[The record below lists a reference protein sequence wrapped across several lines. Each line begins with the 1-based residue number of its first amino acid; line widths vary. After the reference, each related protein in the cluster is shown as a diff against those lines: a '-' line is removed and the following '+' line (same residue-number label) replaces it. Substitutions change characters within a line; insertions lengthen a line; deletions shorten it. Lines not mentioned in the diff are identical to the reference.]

1 MAATVKYRKDRGMWL
16 VGCRQFNT
24 RWYKAVAD
32 EPTARLLAKAINTG
46 IRNGEDMRPMSKR
59 GGPTSKATSAD
70 TVRAFGD
77 RWLLDGWVARKMS
90 TNNAYERITRVY
102 IYPVLGDVPLA
113 KLTRQRC
120 VEFCRGLLSTKSEA
134 TGKLIAGKTRKA
146 IHLTLSALLGAAL
159 DADLIVANPASRLDK
174 HLVSPDEY
182 TTEVAVWTPTEADRF
197 LETVRLRRPPYYA
210 FFFVALRTG
219 LRLGELLELQ
229 WDLDFKTPHA
239 IHVQRAFATNRRT
252 TLTIAADGT
261 RTREAVAGA
270 SRISSPKSKRSRV
283 VDTTADVERVLADHR
298 AAQREDAFRR
308 GLPAP
313 TLVFASLHG
322 NRLSGNNLRTRVLGP
337 LMKAARVPPIDI
349 HGCRHTFASMLL
361 ARGERLDYVS
371 RQMGHA
377 NQSTTEAKYRHFI
390 PDNPAEAAARRARLD
405 DHWRVGEGE
414 GDGVVPE
421 TFTKKKKAGPWTVFA
436 TRVKG

>member
-1 MAATVKYRKDRGMWL
+1 MAATAKYNKQRGVWL
-16 VGCRQFNT
+16 VRCNQHNT
-24 RWYKAVAD
+24 QWNKALAD
-32 EPTARLLAKAINTG
+32 EPTARQFAKVTNA
-46 IRNGEDMRPMSKR
+46 RMRAGEDMRPPDKR
-59 GGPTSKATSAD
+59 AAATSKATSAD

-120 VEFCRGLLSTKSEA
+120 VEFCRGLLSTKSAA

-182 TTEVAVWTPTEADRF
+182 VTEVAVWTPAEADRF
-197 LETVRLRRPPYYA
+197 LETVRARRPQYYA

-219 LRLGELLELQ
+219 LRLGELLDLQ
-229 WDLDFKTPHA
+229 WDLDFKVPHA

-270 SRISSPKSKRSRV
+270 SRISSPKSKRGRL
-283 VDTTADVERVLADHR
+283 VDTTADVERVLAAHR

-308 GLPAP
+308 GIPAP
-313 TLVFASLHG
+313 ALVFASIHG
-322 NRLSGNNLRTRVLGP
+322 NRFSGNNLRARVLGP
-337 LMKAARVPPIDI
+337 LIKAARVTPIDI

-390 PDNPAEAAARRARLD
+390 PDNAAEAVARRARLD
-405 DHWRVGEGE
+405 DHWKVDRGAE
-414 GDGVVPE
+414 
-421 TFTKKKKAGPWTVFA
+421 
-436 TRVKG
+436 